1 MDNIFSSNISQR
13 SEEGNIGK
21 NQWNIFKKFCLWAA
35 AAAVIPLRLDIDNK
49 FQKLYLL
56 LVIMSIIM
64 PALYFVVEIDNTNA
78 EKKYLKMI
86 YPVEDK
92 LLEILEY

>member
-21 NQWNIFKKFCLWAA
+21 NQWNIFKKFCLWAV

-49 FQKLYLL
+49 FQKPYLL